1 MEQGRRLA
9 VTAWVLGALGLVLVI
24 ASVLWLR
31 TGYVLSSVSSESMR
45 PTYDIGD
52 RIVAERVGADEVRRG
67 DVVLYTASERYQ
79 DAAVIQRIIGVGGD
93 RIVCCEGTGMG
104 MGRERITVNGK
115 PVSEPYVKEGVANG
129 GPPYTATVP
138 EGRLFLLGDNRM
150 NSRDSRSFAEDH
162 DGTVPVGAVMGR
174 VTDSHVVPGLL
185 AAATLVGLLLAIVGL
200 VLGFTARNI
209 RRRPAAQV
217 ALWPQH
223 F

>member
-1 MEQGRRLA
+1 
-9 VTAWVLGALGLVLVI
+9 
-24 ASVLWLR
+24 
-31 TGYVLSSVSSESMR
+31 MR

-52 RIVAERVGADEVRRG
+52 RIVAERVGADEVERG
-67 DVVLYTASERYQ
+67 DLVLYTASERYQ
-79 DAAVIQRIIGVGGD
+79 GAAVMQRVIGVGGD
-93 RIVCCEGTGMG
+93 RIVCCEGRGMAQ
-104 MGRERITVNGK
+104 ERITVNGR

-129 GPPYTATVP
+129 GPPYAATVP

-150 NSRDSRSFAEDH
+150 NSRDSRAFAEDH

-174 VTDSHVVPGLL
+174 VTDSYVVPGLL
-185 AAATLVGLLLAIVGL
+185 AAATLFGLLLAIAGL
-200 VLGFTARNI
+200 VLGITARNI

>member
-9 VTAWVLGALGLVLVI
+9 VTAWVLGPLGVVLVI
-24 ASVLWLR
+24 GSVLWLR

-52 RIVAERVGADEVRRG
+52 RIVAERVGVDEVRRG
-67 DVVLYTASERYQ
+67 DIVLYTAPERYG
-79 DAAVIQRIIGVGGD
+79 DLAVIQRVIAVGGD
-93 RIVCCEGTGMG
+93 RVVCCAGTGTA
-104 MGRERITVNGK
+104 RERITVNGK
-115 PVSEPYVKEGVANG
+115 PVSEPYVHEGVANG

-162 DGTVPVGAVMGR
+162 DGTVPVDTVMGR
-174 VTDSHVVPGLL
+174 VIDSYVMPMLL
-185 AAATLVGLLLAIVGL
+185 AAATLLGLLLAIVGL
-200 VLGFTARNI
+200 VLGITARGV